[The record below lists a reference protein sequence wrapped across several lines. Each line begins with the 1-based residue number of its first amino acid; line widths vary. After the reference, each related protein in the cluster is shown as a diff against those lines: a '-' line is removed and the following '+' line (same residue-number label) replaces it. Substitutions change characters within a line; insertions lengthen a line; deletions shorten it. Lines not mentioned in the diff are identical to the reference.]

1 MLASVLVVLG
11 YIGLLAFVLW
21 SLAIRPRLPLKD
33 KISGLLQLLAVYT
46 LILGLLSTSGVFTV
60 FGTLQ
65 RELSSPDPLLFLR
78 ANLFMFA
85 GIFGA
90 MAVALDP
97 STQSVHV
104 WIALPV
110 LLVLGLLLFV
120 YAVVHFFVIVPLAYF
135 AYLITSVPVDA
146 ILNARSDVEIAI
158 GTESVRIKALVLKN
172 EAAIRNFAVG
182 IPAFVVSLLLKIW
195 PLVRRERPDK

>member
-1 MLASVLVVLG
+1 
-11 YIGLLAFVLW
+11 
-21 SLAIRPRLPLKD
+21 
-33 KISGLLQLLAVYT
+33 
-46 LILGLLSTSGVFTV
+46 
-60 FGTLQ
+60 
-65 RELSSPDPLLFLR
+65 
-78 ANLFMFA
+78 MFA